1 MSAPTRVPAAQA
13 LRRFVRVLILAAGIG
28 SASAAELAPVKDPL
42 AYPLKQYLFILALS
56 LLGGLAGWYNKVR
69 KGQLAATNLM
79 ALIGELCTSALS
91 GLLAFYLC
99 EYMNLAPVLTAAAV
113 GVAGHMGTRGINWIE
128 DHLKRKVDSSAGQD
142 RT

>member
-1 MSAPTRVPAAQA
+1 MLRPRFIRTLRA
-13 LRRFVRVLILAAGIG
+13 LVLAAGI
-28 SASAAELAPVKDPL
+28 SSAAAAEVTPLKDPL
-42 AYPLKQYLFILALS
+42 AYPLKQYLFILAIS
-56 LLGGLAGWYNKVR
+56 LLGGLVGWYSKVR
-69 KGQLAATNLM
+69 KGQLQATNLM

-99 EYMNLAPVLTAAAV
+99 EYLNMAPVLTAAVV

-128 DHLKRKVDSSAGQD
+128 DTLKRRVDSTAGQD